1 MACSIHQ
8 LTLTVSICLFGFN
21 PMTRL
26 VAYSKVRSLLALIL
40 CILCIG
46 ISKADTNLTWSVTNQ
61 TGKETL
67 SFGFEQVVYLTVSD
81 EFTDWFQSQKSAVHP
96 YINGM
101 VVDKSTLTPL
111 KASENIYSFFLP
123 RDSVNA
129 DLWRV
134 LRSRKSESKWL
145 ERDVLLSFG
154 VADKLDE
161 NMQFSTVRLVLSKG
175 LRNTVAFIVLA
186 ALSLVFL
193 IACYKSNI
201 LRHGPL
207 PPGSNRKPPL
217 SLARSQMALWLFV
230 AISCFL
236 FIWIISG
243 SVSSI
248 NETALILLGISSA
261 TFLGAAIIESNDHS
275 NDHTGDAGT
284 VHTGIASTKNQ
295 KPVRKKEQRAL
306 MQLLSDNNGVS
317 LHRFQIFSWT
327 LVLVCIF
334 LFEVFKN
341 LQMPD
346 YSATLLGVMG
356 ISSGTYLG
364 FKFPELQQ
372 QDSK

>member
-1 MACSIHQ
+1 M
-8 LTLTVSICLFGFN
+8 L
-21 PMTRL
+21 RL
-26 VAYSKVRSLLALIL
+26 LAYSTVRSFLALIL
-40 CILCIG
+40 YMVCIG
-46 ISKADTNLTWSVTNQ
+46 ISNADTTLTWHITDSAGNKTSTIDLEHAVDLKVANNF
-61 TGKETL
+61 KE
-67 SFGFEQVVYLTVSD
+67 
-81 EFTDWFQSQKSAVHP
+81 WFNLQNNDVHP
-96 YINGM
+96 YINGLL
-101 VVDKSTLTPL
+101 VDTSTLIPI
-111 KASENIYSFFLP
+111 KASENIYSFHLP

-129 DLWRV
+129 ELWRA
-134 LRSRKSESKWL
+134 LRSRKSEGSWL

-154 VADKLDE
+154 SADKSDE
-161 NMQFSTVRLVLSKG
+161 NMQVNTVHLVLAKG
-175 LRNTVAFIVLA
+175 LRNTIAFAVLA
-186 ALSLVFL
+186 TLALVFL

-201 LRHGPL
+201 LRHGRP
-207 PPGSNRKPPL
+207 PPGAIHRPPL

-230 AISCFL
+230 TISCFL
-236 FIWIISG
+236 FIWIVSG

-275 NDHTGDAGT
+275 GEANP
-284 VHTGIASTKNQ
+284 ASTSSTAFNSQQ
-295 KPVRKKEQRAL
+295 KARKKEQGAL

-341 LQMPD
+341 LQMPE

-364 FKFPELQQ
+364 FKFPELQR
-372 QDSK
+372 QDSALAQDTE